1 MQMAAHPLQMP
12 RKRARN
18 VHPRRLHQSRS
29 CPRHRHVSWKCGSD
43 LSACMT
49 CVQLSVSRHH
59 IRVVLAQS
67 LQRLRRRSSQQR
79 AKIGSFSNRMYFTT
93 YFIQRQC
100 CLDESLLTHVS
111 FVDSKV
117 GGVFFPS
124 PIARTTYTTRYD
136 TTRGCLRKQMGRILI
151 KKAKKNTLNIRT
163 PLKTPPCMRTHFQAV
178 DIFDFAAATGAGA
191 PNSEM
196 LHRSM
201 EISNNFFALA
211 SSCTSVLGWFLMGVP
226 RSFVL

>member
-12 RKRARN
+12 RKRVRN

-93 YFIQRQC
+93 YFIQRQS

-117 GGVFFPS
+117 GGVFS
-124 PIARTTYTTRYD
+124 RLQLREQHTRHD
-136 TTRGCLRKQMGRILI
+136 TTRHDTWMLE
-151 KKAKKNTLNIRT
+151 
-163 PLKTPPCMRTHFQAV
+163 KTNGTN
-178 DIFDFAAATGAGA
+178 FD
-191 PNSEM
+191 
-196 LHRSM
+196 
-201 EISNNFFALA
+201 
-211 SSCTSVLGWFLMGVP
+211 
-226 RSFVL
+226 